1 MLNNKFTP
9 SRIKKLKDCFY
20 LMECG
25 IKSGN
30 WLLSK
35 ASLYSTSAE
44 FDGKVYERLYYDTIA
59 SIPSNWVSK
68 NYLNTDDKKKYTT
81 KDHMMKPQFGGKFL
95 MDNPDIWLGS
105 FEKFLE
111 WSMRFSMVISVTK
124 EENTRLRV
132 DTNYIPL
139 EETYAYAGIQLFENG
154 GVGYGATPYD
164 PFKDLPEIFKKYQK
178 EYLKK
183 KGV

>member
-1 MLNNKFTP
+1 MNNTFTP
-9 SRIKKLKDCFY
+9 SRIKKLRDCFDIMGY
-20 LMECG
+20 G

-30 WLLSK
+30 WSNSS
-35 ASLYSTSAE
+35 ASLYSTSNE
-44 FDGKVYERLYYDTIA
+44 YDGSTYERVFYDTIA
-59 SIPSNWVSK
+59 IIPSSWVSK
-68 NYLNTDDKKKYTT
+68 KYLNTDDKKKYTT

-95 MDNPDIWLGS
+95 MDNPEVWYGS

-124 EENTRLRV
+124 KENNRLRV
-132 DTNYIPL
+132 ETPYLPL
-139 EETYAYAGIQLFENG
+139 EETYAYAGIQLFQERG
-154 GVGYGATPYD
+154 IGYNATPYD

-183 KGV
+183 KSI

>member
-1 MLNNKFTP
+1 MSNTFTNK
-9 SRIKKLKDCFY
+9 RIKKLRDAYDMMAF
-20 LMECG
+20 G
-25 IKSGN
+25 IESGKWSKS
-30 WLLSK
+30 S
-35 ASLYSTSAE
+35 ASLYSTSDE
-44 FDGKVYERLYYDTIA
+44 YDGSAYERIFYDTKADI
-59 SIPSNWVSK
+59 SSGWVSK
-68 NYLNTDDKKKYTT
+68 KYMNTDDKKKDCT

>member
-1 MLNNKFTP
+1 
-9 SRIKKLKDCFY
+9 
-20 LMECG
+20 MECG

-111 WSMRFSMVISVTK
+111 WAMIFSMVISVTK
-124 EENTRLRV
+124 KENTKLR
-132 DTNYIPL
+132 DETKYLPL
-139 EETYAYAGIQLFENG
+139 EETYASLGIKLFEENG
-154 GVGYGATPYD
+154 AGYNATPYD
-164 PFKDLPEIFKKYQK
+164 PFKALPEIFKEYHK
-178 EYLKK
+178 EFLRKK
-183 KGV
+183 FLT